1 MQNDESSY
9 NKGKIVL
16 LPEWLGLIAVVHGAE
31 LTANQGPR
39 EVALNVSVTTSYRF
53 VNSKGGRGGG
63 LPDQP
68 KVNGSVNKFTLRYF
82 CSPHDGSTV
91 PHLVV
96 CSHAKQ
102 M

>member
-16 LPEWLGLIAVVHGAE
+16 LPEWLGLIGVVHGAE

-53 VNSKGGRGGG
+53 VKGSVRVGG
-63 LPDQP
+63 LTRP
-68 KVNGSVNKFTLRYF
+68 T
-82 CSPHDGSTV
+82 
-91 PHLVV
+91 
-96 CSHAKQ
+96 
-102 M
+102 

>member
-53 VNSKGGRGGG
+53 VNGKGGGGG
-63 LPDQP
+63 YPTNLKSMAQ
-68 KVNGSVNKFTLRYF
+68 
-82 CSPHDGSTV
+82 
-91 PHLVV
+91 
-96 CSHAKQ
+96 
-102 M
+102 